1 MKGFY
6 SALLGSLLC
15 TFVLHAQRDT
25 SDKQTVNPSFF
36 GVFPKKDPGGL
47 RNLQVNGY
55 YRFFGTYNRQLIP
68 YALNPII
75 KDTVR
80 ERSIF
85 IGDDSQL
92 PNLLLNVSGAANY
105 KTSFSF
111 DIMMFQFLNGNIGSS
126 YGSQVADSLKPYLQ
140 TPGSGVRL
148 GKNMGLNLGMNLNG
162 KFKTAFGNLQVTAG
176 GIQWV
181 SISDLT
187 MASFRGYNRFML
199 YERNPWDPAGRDLTS
214 RYDQYFRQGSID
226 QDTRWG
232 NRAFFGLNLQGDE
245 LPGRISFL
253 LLAGKTEL
261 NGGFDSDP
269 NYSFGGKIKKQ
280 FGKQNFFSFNSIN
293 SRAATDSLAR
303 SYFGFNV
310 LTAEFQLAYAGISL
324 KGEAGAGRYFSPEH
338 TAGWGELMH
347 FKLASPVAKR
357 WPQFELHYYRV
368 SPDVVNNNAI
378 YWNTCTPE
386 YRVNNIPAGSIGS
399 SAVLQP
405 FGSSVVRLGQMT
417 NNRHGLAL
425 NAQKD
430 LKHFSFSGGIGFAA
444 ELRPGASTITYN
456 HPVNGV
462 TRSRFW
468 RWGFPSEVGPY
479 QRYNAIYRDVFDRI
493 NLSDDSSGVVLNE
506 KHFNTAELQ
515 IKYKNKFLGRDVF
528 VFSLLQM
535 NSVGR
540 EFSALPLTSEK
551 AYIRQYV
558 SEVEMYYAIRNGLLL
573 NGYFGYER
581 SLGNYLTDINNDTFR
596 PRNQTGQGIGL
607 GTDID
612 LGRNT
617 RLYLRHRW
625 YRFAD
630 SSFEADQFRGREL
643 TVELKA
649 FF

>member
-92 PNLLLNVSGAANY
+92 PNLLLNVSGAPNDR
-105 KTSFSF
+105 TSFSF

-303 SYFGFNV
+303 
-310 LTAEFQLAYAGISL
+310 
-324 KGEAGAGRYFSPEH
+324 
-338 TAGWGELMH
+338 
-347 FKLASPVAKR
+347 
-357 WPQFELHYYRV
+357 
-368 SPDVVNNNAI
+368 
-378 YWNTCTPE
+378 
-386 YRVNNIPAGSIGS
+386 
-399 SAVLQP
+399 
-405 FGSSVVRLGQMT
+405 
-417 NNRHGLAL
+417 
-425 NAQKD
+425 
-430 LKHFSFSGGIGFAA
+430 
-444 ELRPGASTITYN
+444 
-456 HPVNGV
+456 
-462 TRSRFW
+462 
-468 RWGFPSEVGPY
+468 
-479 QRYNAIYRDVFDRI
+479 
-493 NLSDDSSGVVLNE
+493 
-506 KHFNTAELQ
+506 
-515 IKYKNKFLGRDVF
+515 
-528 VFSLLQM
+528 
-535 NSVGR
+535 
-540 EFSALPLTSEK
+540 
-551 AYIRQYV
+551 
-558 SEVEMYYAIRNGLLL
+558 
-573 NGYFGYER
+573 
-581 SLGNYLTDINNDTFR
+581 
-596 PRNQTGQGIGL
+596 
-607 GTDID
+607 
-612 LGRNT
+612 
-617 RLYLRHRW
+617 
-625 YRFAD
+625 
-630 SSFEADQFRGREL
+630 
-643 TVELKA
+643 
-649 FF
+649 